1 MSKSIES
8 RITQLEALKRSVIA
22 ACKHKLTLMELYQLM
37 DKRRAAGLL
46 PLLIDGR
53 EVPDTGK

>member
-8 RITQLEALKRSVIA
+8 RITQLEELKRSVIA

-53 EVPDTGK
+53 EVPHTSK